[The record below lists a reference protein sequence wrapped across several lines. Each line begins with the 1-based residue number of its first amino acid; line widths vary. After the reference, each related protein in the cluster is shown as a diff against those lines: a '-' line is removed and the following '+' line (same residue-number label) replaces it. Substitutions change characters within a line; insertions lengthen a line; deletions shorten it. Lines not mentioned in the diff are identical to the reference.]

1 MATTYLRVVVG
12 AFEYDWQETG
22 RNRMVVKVGDI
33 LRFYRDKKKI
43 IVLDEKNKAHEF
55 KVAVP

>member
-12 AFEYDWQETG
+12 VFEYDWQETG

-43 IVLDEKNKAHEF
+43 IVLDEKNQVHEF